1 MSFTPNDTCLVGNC
15 QFCGQ
20 KEDCVFLTILNKL
33 TALEKSTVKTKKA

>member
-1 MSFTPNDTCLVGNC
+1 MSCQPNDACLVGNC

-33 TALEKSTVKTKKA
+33 AAIEKTVKTKKA